1 MTDRDAMEAT
11 RAFFAALA
19 LLVGAR
25 MWLALRRDLTT
36 ARTSDHATAG
46 PAQERARRMV
56 RMLFASRRASSY
68 VLMAT
73 GLLTV
78 ALMAIADHPL
88 LAVASNINQIIQ
100 GVMLLRL
107 TEMEG
112 HARESLVN
120 LAEAVPP
127 EQMEPMP

>member
-11 RAFFAALA
+11 RALFGALA
-19 LLVGAR
+19 LWVGVR

-46 PAQERARRMV
+46 PAQERSRRMV
-56 RMLFASRRASSY
+56 RMMFASRRASSY

-78 ALMAIADHPL
+78 ALMALADHPL
-88 LAVASNINQIIQ
+88 LAQASNINQIIQ
-100 GVMLLRL
+100 AGMLLRL

-127 EQMEPMP
+127 DLMEPMT